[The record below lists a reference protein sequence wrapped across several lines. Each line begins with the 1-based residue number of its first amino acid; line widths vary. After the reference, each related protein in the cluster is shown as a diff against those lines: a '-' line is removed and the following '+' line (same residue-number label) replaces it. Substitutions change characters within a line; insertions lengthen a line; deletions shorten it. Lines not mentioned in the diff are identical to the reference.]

1 MVVAVVDVET
11 LSPEQTSPVG
21 FLGNHSFAL
30 PGFHA
35 L

>member
-1 MVVAVVDVET
+1 MVVAVVDVKT
-11 LSPEQTSPVG
+11 LAGEQTSPVG
-21 FLGNHSFAL
+21 FLGNHSFVL